1 LIDSSLNKDLLKTL
15 KKGIQKNINDLNFK
29 SIFTFITPMQK
40 DYLNLIF
47 QNYFFF
53 FNLKNFL
60 NSEEGDLKYFCK
72 LVSNNVDQIKFF
84 VLETFQ
90 KKIIKFLI
98 KKEFKMIEKMKILE
112 KEKAWKNK
120 IIPDKIKF
128 NIKKEREKIFPHFQ
142 KNSFMP
148 WSNPIN
154 WSSTSNL
161 KKEEI
166 KLEKSQRTSVE
177 NEMPNRSL
185 LENFEIKASQKI
197 SKKKIKKETIYIKK
211 IPTLPSRNI
220 KKAILLPYFN
230 ICLDKIKIL
239 LGTKKFDKKKYLETK
254 IKDRKKALLTSEGIN
269 QLETNKHNSLDYSL
283 SYEKLRKK
291 NFPKKSLK
299 LFGRKI
305 YELKKNN
312 IFFFSN
318 LSPFLEKIKKKK
330 NVKLVVKLLNFL
342 QDISKKSF
350 SLQQLNPRGEVL
362 GFFLEAK

>member
-1 LIDSSLNKDLLKTL
+1 
-15 KKGIQKNINDLNFK
+15 
-29 SIFTFITPMQK
+29 MQK

-60 NSEEGDLKYFCK
+60 NSDERDLKYFCK

-128 NIKKEREKIFPHFQ
+128 NIKKKTERIFPHFQ
-142 KNSFMP
+142 KNSFKP

-154 WSSTSNL
+154 WSPTS
-161 KKEEI
+161 KFRKEVI
-166 KLEKSQRTSVE
+166 KLEKSQRTSLE

-197 SKKKIKKETIYIKK
+197 SKKK
-211 IPTLPSRNI
+211 
-220 KKAILLPYFN
+220 
-230 ICLDKIKIL
+230 
-239 LGTKKFDKKKYLETK
+239 
-254 IKDRKKALLTSEGIN
+254 
-269 QLETNKHNSLDYSL
+269 
-283 SYEKLRKK
+283 
-291 NFPKKSLK
+291 
-299 LFGRKI
+299 
-305 YELKKNN
+305 
-312 IFFFSN
+312 
-318 LSPFLEKIKKKK
+318 KKKK
-330 NVKLVVKLLNFL
+330 RNYIYQKNPDFP
-342 QDISKKSF
+342 KS
-350 SLQQLNPRGEVL
+350 
-362 GFFLEAK
+362 